1 MEHIDKQAEIQETR
15 TKVELEAGLRALLRE
30 KPLEQIRVRELADWC
45 GIRRQSFYYHF
56 SDVYHLLDWSAQRER
71 ELLPQRQA
79 GFLTWQQVLLD
90 LLAYTAENRPYYQTI
105 LRVLG
110 RKRLW
115 EVLEPAFQNMQD
127 NIIAHCRQKT
137 PEGLPSV
144 VGEALE
150 RRQKGGGKLAQIVM
164 EAWVNDAVD
173 TTPRE
178 VIQEI
183 ESIAEGMTTGVLL
196 KSLLSER
203 EE

>member
-1 MEHIDKQAEIQETR
+1 M
-15 TKVELEAGLRALLRE
+15 
-30 KPLEQIRVRELADWC
+30 
-45 GIRRQSFYYHF
+45 
-56 SDVYHLLDWSAQRER
+56 
-71 ELLPQRQA
+71 
-79 GFLTWQQVLLD
+79 LLD

-127 NIIAHCRQKT
+127 NIIDHCRQKT